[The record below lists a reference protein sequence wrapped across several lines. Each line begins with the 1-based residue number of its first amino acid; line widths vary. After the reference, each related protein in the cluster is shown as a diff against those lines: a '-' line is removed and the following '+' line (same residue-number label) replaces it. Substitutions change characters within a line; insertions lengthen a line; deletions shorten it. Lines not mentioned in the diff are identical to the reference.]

1 VSTAIATWDPDTMT
15 GTTRSGRHYRLE
27 GPPDESRMTEM
38 IWRAWAASYGISDHA
53 DVTGDYSPAAR
64 PGLN

>member
-1 VSTAIATWDPDTMT
+1 MT

-38 IWRAWAASYGISDHA
+38 IWRAWAASYGISDYA

-64 PGLN
+64 